1 MISAEHIYYSVAG
14 RKILEDVNFST
25 EPGEIVTVVGPNGCG
40 KSTLLKI
47 LSRLLQADSG
57 RVCFQGKPLGQY
69 PGKELARRL
78 AILPQTKQVPADTTV
93 EQLVQF
99 GRYPYTGLSGQM
111 KSQDFQAVEDALAR
125 TGMDKLR
132 SRAVATL
139 SGGESQMA
147 WITMAIAQTP
157 EILFLDEP
165 TTYLDVCYQLEVLEL
180 IRQLNRELQ
189 LTIVMVLH
197 DINQAAAYSHRIFAL
212 RDRHCYAFGKTEEVI
227 NNQMFREV
235 FSVEIKKYSAQDRHV
250 YMPERIVHGT

>member
-1 MISAEHIYYSVAG
+1 MITAEHIYYSVAG
-14 RKILEDVNFST
+14 HSILEDVSFST
-25 EPGEIVTVVGPNGCG
+25 QPGEIVTVVGPNGCG

-47 LSRLLQADSG
+47 LSRLLKAERG
-57 RVCFQGKPLGQY
+57 TVCFQGKPLSAY

-78 AILPQTKQVPADTTV
+78 AILPQAKQAPPDTTV

-111 KSQDFQAVEDALAR
+111 KSQDFQAVDKALQQ
-125 TGMDKLR
+125 TGMDR
-132 SRAVATL
+132 FRDRTVSSL

-165 TTYLDVCYQLEVLEL
+165 TTYLDICYQLEVLEL
-180 IRQLNRELQ
+180 VRRLNRELK

-197 DINQAAAYSHRIFAL
+197 DINQAAAYSDRIFAL
-212 RDRHCYAFGKTEEVI
+212 KDKRCYSFGKTEDVI
-227 NNQMFREV
+227 CSEMFQDV
-235 FSVEIKKYSAQDRHV
+235 FSVEMKTYTAEESQV
-250 YMPERIVHGT
+250 YMPVRIVR

>member
-1 MISAEHIYYSVAG
+1 MISAEHIFYSVNG
-14 RKILEDVNFST
+14 QSILEDVSFST

-47 LSRLLQADSG
+47 LSRLLKADKG
-57 RVCFQGKPLGQY
+57 TVCFRGKPLQSY

-78 AILPQTKQVPADTTV
+78 AILPQTKQTPPDTTV

-111 KSQDFQAVEDALAR
+111 KPQDFQAVDDALR
-125 TGMDKLR
+125 QTGMDR
-132 SRAVATL
+132 FRNRTISSL

-165 TTYLDVCYQLEVLEL
+165 TTYLDICYQLEVLEL
-180 IRQLNRELQ
+180 VRRLNRELS

-197 DINQAAAYSHRIFAL
+197 DINQAAAYSDRIFAIKDK
-212 RDRHCYAFGKTEEVI
+212 RCYNFGKTQDVI
-227 NNQMFREV
+227 CGKMFQDV
-235 FSVEIKKYSAQDRHV
+235 FSVEMKTYTADKDQV
-250 YMPERIVHGT
+250 YMPVRIVR

>member
-14 RKILEDVNFST
+14 HSILEDVSFST
-25 EPGEIVTVVGPNGCG
+25 RPGEIVTVVGPNGCG

-47 LSRLLQADSG
+47 LSRLLKADQG
-57 RVCFQGKPLGQY
+57 TVCFGGKPLSSY

-78 AILPQTKQVPADTTV
+78 AILPQSKQVPPDTTV

-99 GRYPYTGLSGQM
+99 GRYPYTGVSGQM
-111 KSQDFQAVEDALAR
+111 KPRDFRAVDDALR
-125 TGMDKLR
+125 QTGMDR
-132 SRAVATL
+132 FRERTVASL

-165 TTYLDVCYQLEVLEL
+165 TTYLDICYQLEVLEL
-180 IRQLNRELQ
+180 VRRLNRELK

-197 DINQAAAYSHRIFAL
+197 DINQAAAYSDRIFAL
-212 RDRHCYAFGKTEEVI
+212 KDRRCYAFGETEEVI
-227 NNQMFREV
+227 SGQMFRDV
-235 FSVEIKKYSAQDRHV
+235 FSVEMRTYAAGGDRV
-250 YMPERIVHGT
+250 YMPVRIVK